1 MSAESRERLAVA
13 VTVAALVAA
22 ASYAAQHG
30 WVRTG
35 SLTSARLVLAS
46 EHIPYFWRCAV
57 AGAQGVVAGL
67 LAGLL
72 VGEPRRW
79 LSRLPALSVGVVVLL
94 TALLLVFP

>member
-1 MSAESRERLAVA
+1 MSDETRERLAVG

-35 SLTSARLVLAS
+35 SLTNARLVLAS

-57 AGAQGVVAGL
+57 AGVQGVVAGL
-67 LAGLL
+67 LVALM

-79 LSRLPALSVGVVVLL
+79 LERLRPLSVLVVVLL
-94 TALLLVFP
+94 AVLLVVFP